1 MNPAATVEI
10 DHPNRNPDLPQN
22 HITLSLTEDTCV
34 TVTATSEDGTQA
46 SSFKIIIDRALCPTN
61 QSETA

>member
-34 TVTATSEDGTQA
+34 TVTHVS
-46 SSFKIIIDRALCPTN
+46 P
-61 QSETA
+61 